1 MNESRAARY
10 QRLRRRAEA
19 VSAAAGALLLGIC
32 AATPAGE
39 WLAGW
44 ARANAAG
51 FPSAVRGVGEVAVFV
66 AALAVALE
74 VLAVPAVLYINAKRR
89 PSSSGRPTP
98 VRGEIPSEYVGRPDL
113 EGRRFLLAQL
123 HAVSIGVVAA
133 VIIGVVVH
141 LAARETGGWWWLST
155 ALTLSAILAAA
166 VRGVSTLIAR
176 SGGVKALTKPEL
188 SERLSAISESA
199 GVPIAGIF
207 EWRASEGAGHSASVT
222 GFGQGRR
229 VLLSPDVLSE
239 WTDDEIT
246 VVVAHEL
253 SHHKHHDLIQTLV
266 VDGLL
271 MSTAL
276 AMSDVV
282 LRIAGVPASSLP
294 ALPLIAVS
302 ASVVWLAV
310 TPARHALS
318 RWQER
323 RADQFALAVTGE
335 AEAFAAAVRRV
346 GERNLIEDRP
356 DTLTRLFF
364 HRHPTIEERLAMAAS
379 ASKSRELIAN

>member
-10 QRLRRRAEA
+10 QRLRRRAEV
-19 VSAAAGALLLGIC
+19 VSAAAGTLLLGIC

-51 FPSAVRGVGEVAVFV
+51 FPTVIRGVGEVAWFV

-74 VLAVPAVLYINAKRR
+74 VLALPAVLYFSA
-89 PSSSGRPTP
+89 SL
-98 VRGEIPSEYVGRPDL
+98 D
-113 EGRRFLLAQL
+113 RRFKRAEHDTSGVVFAQL
-123 HAVSIGVVAA
+123 HAAAFGVVAA

-141 LAARETGGWWWLST
+141 LAARETGGWWWLTT

-188 SERLSAISESA
+188 SARLSAISESA

-222 GFGQGRR
+222 GFGRGRR
-229 VLLSPDVLSE
+229 VLISPEVLRE

-253 SHHKHHDLIQTLV
+253 SHHRHHDLIQTLV
-266 VDGLL
+266 VDAVL

-276 AMSDVV
+276 AMSDLV
-282 LRIAGVPASSLP
+282 LGVAGVPASSSL
-294 ALPLIAVS
+294 ALPLIALS
-302 ASVVWLAV
+302 ASTVWLAV

-364 HRHPTIEERLAMAAS
+364 HRHPTIEERLAMAAFTARRE
-379 ASKSRELIAN
+379 ASE